1 MIQPT
6 HSERDLFYRSDVN
19 DSPETARKNR
29 ARYNLRKSLITPD
42 PDSFEGK
49 VNAHSTGD
57 HKKTPLSILADK
69 ALGDTR
75 DLSVTTSS
83 AGGNLVQ
90 TSLEKVILPALYANC
105 VCTRLGARIIDC
117 KTGQFA
123 QPTLSTGLSSI
134 TSSGENVVTTTDTSA
149 IFSQIQLNAQRFNT
163 EIKLSKQW
171 LMQAVDRQADQF
183 IASEAIRSIG
193 ALIDKLALTGSASGY
208 ATVTGLLNQ
217 AGLSTTTY
225 GASLT
230 WAMILQQ
237 IFNVETLNFP
247 AGERGWATSPAVLKK
262 IANSQK
268 IASSNFPCFLYDQDS
283 RTIAGFPVEAT
294 TALTGNQLI
303 YGRWSEMAIV
313 LFGQGVDIEFDQY
326 SMASSF
332 WTVLNLN
339 LHANFAA
346 LRPGFCVSTD
356 SASQ

>member
-1 MIQPT
+1 M
-6 HSERDLFYRSDVN
+6 N
-19 DSPETARKNR
+19 
-29 ARYNLRKSLITPD
+29 PD
-42 PDSFEGK
+42 PDSFESR
-49 VNAHSTGD
+49 VNRHVTGD
-57 HKKTPLSILADK
+57 YKKTPLSILADK
-69 ALGDTR
+69 ALGNTR
-75 DLSVTTSS
+75 DLSVTTSA

-105 VCTRLGARIIDC
+105 VCTRLGARIIHC
-117 KTGQFA
+117 NTGQFA

-134 TSSGENVVTTTDTSA
+134 ASSGENVVATVDTSA
-149 IFSQIQLNAQRFNT
+149 VFAQIQLNAQRFNT

-268 IASSNFPCFLYDQDS
+268 IAASNFPSFIYDSDS

-303 YGRWSEMAIV
+303 YGKWSEQAIV
-313 LFGQGVDIEFDQY
+313 LFGQGVDLELDPY
-326 SMASSF
+326 SLASTF

-339 LHANFAA
+339 LNANFAA

-356 SASQ
+356 SAAQ